1 MGMNDFYIT
10 LLFPG
15 AAVIRE
21 ADRWHIAGVTGIRA
35 EDIRRDISGIGGAK
49 QVSEDMY
56 RVHGFIELYLHC
68 RDKEAEGIY
77 LKCSFAHLEDGI
89 ERLYGIMGYFREKYF
104 CTVLIR
110 DEECKPEGAAGLEAD
125 IKRVYR
131 EKYEFF
137 CRSVSVI
144 SGRKRRQKL
153 LK

>member
-15 AAVIRE
+15 AAVVRE
-21 ADRWHIAGVTGIRA
+21 ADRWHIAGVTGIRT

-56 RVHGFIELYLHC
+56 RVHGFIELYLHY

-77 LKCSFAHLEDGI
+77 LKCSFAYLEDGI
-89 ERLYGIMGYFREKYF
+89 ERLYGIMGYFREKYS

>member
-15 AAVIRE
+15 AAVVRE
-21 ADRWHIAGVTGIRA
+21 ADRWHIAGVTGIRT

-56 RVHGFIELYLHC
+56 RVHEFIELYLHC
-68 RDKEAEGIY
+68 RDKEAAGIY

-89 ERLYGIMGYFREKYF
+89 ERLCDIIGYFREKYS
-104 CTVLIR
+104 CTVLIC
-110 DEECKPEGAAGLEAD
+110 DEECKPEGADGLEDD

-131 EKYEFF
+131 EKYEFY
-137 CRSVSVI
+137 CRSVSVM
-144 SGRKRRQKL
+144 SGRRRRKL